1 MNNSYQSNS
10 QFNEQK
16 QTYSF
21 KTRKANELLYQ
32 KYNNFKRD
40 SMISIVLFC
49 LLFLIITYLIVI
61 VWAIIMFGRSVDM
74 EKNDAEFSDI
84 KIFYILGIF
93 FFPLFLIAGILG
105 LIKSNNAISKLEN
118 FKSL

>member
-10 QFNEQK
+10 QFSEQD
-16 QTYSF
+16 QQYSF
-21 KTRKANELLYQ
+21 KTHATNELLYQ

-40 SMISIVLFC
+40 SIITIVIFC
-49 LLFLIITYLIVI
+49 FLFLIITYFVAI
-61 VWAIIMFGRSVDM
+61 VWAIIMFGRSSDI
-74 EKNDAEFSDI
+74 EKNDRNFSDI

-105 LIKSNNAISKLEN
+105 LIKSNDAISRLEN
-118 FKSL
+118 FKPL